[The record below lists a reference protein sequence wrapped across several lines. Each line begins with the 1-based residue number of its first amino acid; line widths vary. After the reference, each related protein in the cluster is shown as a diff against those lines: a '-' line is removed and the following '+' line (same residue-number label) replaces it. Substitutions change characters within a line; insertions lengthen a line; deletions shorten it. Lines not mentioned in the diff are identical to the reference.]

1 MKKYEKSIITLAIA
15 IVYFIILAGIFFIG
29 FHYELQKALVE
40 AGKSAVIVGLVVW
53 LLDYLSTNNSKKK
66 KK

>member
-1 MKKYEKSIITLAIA
+1 MKKYEKSLITLAIA
-15 IVYFIILAGIFFIG
+15 IVYFIILTGIFFIG

-40 AGKSAVIVGLVVW
+40 AGKSAIIVWLVVW